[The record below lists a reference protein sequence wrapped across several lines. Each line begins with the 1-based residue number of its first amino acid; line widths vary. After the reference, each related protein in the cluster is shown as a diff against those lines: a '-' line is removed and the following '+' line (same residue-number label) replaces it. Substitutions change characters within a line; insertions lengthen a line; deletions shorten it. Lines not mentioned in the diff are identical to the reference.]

1 MKRANKVITF
11 ILGILMII
19 LSLAM
24 IFIYLRLLISGDW
37 LLYDNKVNGFIRYFL
52 RLGISCAYLMLAMY
66 ELFSKFKG
74 LKIICNNLY
83 FYIVLL
89 FIMSIIILL
98 FATNYIGIVV
108 LGIMGLYFI
117 FKSILL
123 FAYKR

>member
-1 MKRANKVITF
+1 MKKANKVITF
-11 ILGILMII
+11 ILGILMLI

-83 FYIVLL
+83 FYIILL

-108 LGIMGLYFI
+108 FGIMGLYFI